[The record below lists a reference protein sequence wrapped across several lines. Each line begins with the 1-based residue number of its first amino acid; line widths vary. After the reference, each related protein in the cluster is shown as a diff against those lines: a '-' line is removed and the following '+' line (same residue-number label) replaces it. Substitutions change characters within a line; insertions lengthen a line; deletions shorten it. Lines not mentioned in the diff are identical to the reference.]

1 MKNRLIVFGL
11 LLSVLGMFTACLKDE
26 NTVVTLYDDTGITSF
41 SLGTMSRTLHTTSS
55 KGEDSTYTATVTGST
70 YKFTID
76 QKQGLI
82 YNVDSLPLGTDVSRV
97 LTTVGAKNSGIVAV
111 NLRTKDGLLD
121 SIVSHSSTD
130 SLDLSKPL
138 ELRVYSNSGIAYRR
152 YMVTVNVHQED
163 GNAFTW
169 KQMTEG
175 GSPFGL
181 LWNQRMLS
189 AGDRV
194 LLFGTDASRSYTEM
208 YDVKANMPIADAQIE
223 VAQRFG
229 ADAVDNLAKRGDEV
243 LVLDGNRLWHISA
256 TGNGGWNSR
265 SDDGRN
271 TEGVAR
277 LAGASTKEIY
287 ALSSEGGL
295 LVSTDDCLTWQSESL
310 DNSADLLPTH
320 NLNCAVFPLQTN
332 EGMSRVMLVG
342 TRPDKEYAV
351 VWMKIVDENNPGAG
365 QWMLVADGNGKTNSY
380 CLPRLSSL
388 TVLSYDGSA
397 MSMGFKEDGLASI
410 RQSLDG
416 GITWK
421 GSSVY
426 KWPEEAQ
433 GQQTL
438 AATVDDSNAIWVV
451 LGGSGQVWRGRLNRL
466 GWNKVTR

>member
-1 MKNRLIVFGL
+1 M
-11 LLSVLGMFTACLKDE
+11 
-26 NTVVTLYDDTGITSF
+26 
-41 SLGTMSRTLHTTSS
+41 
-55 KGEDSTYTATVTGST
+55 
-70 YKFTID
+70 
-76 QKQGLI
+76 
-82 YNVDSLPLGTDVSRV
+82 
-97 LTTVGAKNSGIVAV
+97 
-111 NLRTKDGLLD
+111 
-121 SIVSHSSTD
+121 
-130 SLDLSKPL
+130 
-138 ELRVYSNSGIAYRR
+138 
-152 YMVTVNVHQED
+152 
-163 GNAFTW
+163 
-169 KQMTEG
+169 
-175 GSPFGL
+175 
-181 LWNQRMLS
+181 
-189 AGDRV
+189 
-194 LLFGTDASRSYTEM
+194 
-208 YDVKANMPIADAQIE
+208 
-223 VAQRFG
+223 
-229 ADAVDNLAKRGDEV
+229 
-243 LVLDGNRLWHISA
+243 
-256 TGNGGWNSR
+256 
-265 SDDGRN
+265 
-271 TEGVAR
+271 
-277 LAGASTKEIY
+277 
-287 ALSSEGGL
+287 
-295 LVSTDDCLTWQSESL
+295 STDDCLTWQSESL

-351 VWMKIVDENNPGAG
+351 VWMKIVDENNPGVG

-466 GWNKVTR
+466 GWNEVTR